1 MRQFQLDQ
9 TIDAD
14 VASVWRHLD
23 DSSSW
28 PTWTPIDSFEA
39 VEPAGSDG
47 LGEIRRFHN
56 GRHTVTEQ
64 IVERIPL
71 QRLAYTF
78 LSGLAVRDY
87 LAAID
92 LSRVGDDTRL
102 RWRTSFRVKVPGTG
116 WLYERTL
123 RAATRGFIAGL
134 AAAVSKPPS
143 ASGDRTTSGEPGSTG
158 VPGSDS
164 RTPRADARLRALRM
178 LATATGAA
186 CTGIGIMHAILGARS
201 VVGLTDT
208 GATEDSQERFYGSI
222 FAGYG
227 IAWLYAARQQPV
239 SPQTVRWLAATM
251 AAGGGSRLLGLLRS
265 GRPHP
270 FWLVMT
276 GVEFVV
282 PAGALWLLD
291 TTAPEQQP
299 ATPYSGITAAT

>member
-1 MRQFQLDQ
+1 MGQFHLET

-14 VASVWRHLD
+14 VASVWSLLD

-28 PTWTPIDSFEA
+28 PTWTPIDSHEA
-39 VEPAGSDG
+39 VAAPGGEG

-56 GRHTVTEQ
+56 GRHTVTER

-71 QRLAYTF
+71 QHLAYTL
-78 LSGLAVRDY
+78 LSGLPVRNY

-92 LSRVGDDTRL
+92 LSPVGKATHL
-102 RWRTSFRVKVPGTG
+102 RWHTSFRVRTAGTG
-116 WLYERTL
+116 WLYERAL
-123 RAATRGFIAGL
+123 RAATQGFIDGL
-134 AAAVSKPPS
+134 AAAVSTAHP
-143 ASGDRTTSGEPGSTG
+143 EPGERTARSILQPSTSTG
-158 VPGSDS
+158 DS
-164 RTPRADARLRALRM
+164 MMQPTDTRLKALRM

-186 CTGIGIMHAILGARS
+186 CTGIGVLHAVVGARS
-201 VVGLTDT
+201 VIGLTDV

-227 IAWLYAARQQPV
+227 IAWLYAARAQQMP
-239 SPQTVRWLAATM
+239 PQIVRWLAATM
-251 AAGGGSRLLGLLRS
+251 AAGGAARVLSLLRS

-282 PAGALWLLD
+282 PAGAWWLE
-291 TTAPEQQP
+291 TTSRSHPPISAV
-299 ATPYSGITAAT
+299 T